1 MKTTRSIIPICILA
15 ILTAVFFYQTV
26 LFGKIPFPGDSL
38 MSDFQP
44 WRSSSY
50 MGYAAGGV
58 PSKAQYPDT
67 IRQIYPWKTL
77 VVESLRRGK
86 LPLWNPYNFSGTPLL
101 ANFQSAA
108 LYPLNAFYLFL
119 SQISAWTVLIMLQ
132 PLLAAVFTYFYMR
145 TIRATPYGAMLAAV
159 SYGFSGFMAV
169 WLEYN
174 TVGHVIL
181 WLPLILLAIE
191 HLNDSKHPRLWFPV
205 LAIANAAA
213 VLAGHPQVYAYLAAF
228 AACYAW
234 SRLPRHGRVIFFT
247 GTTIGIG
254 IGGIQLLPGL
264 ELIAHAARSP
274 HDADVLFSKILIQ
287 PWQLLALPFPNL
299 FGNPATRT
307 YWPADTFVGKVTTI
321 GLVPL
326 FFLLSAFRR
335 TDRTT
340 RWHLWAAGIVALLVT
355 ANPVTYVLY
364 RLPIPVISSSSPTL
378 MTFLL
383 SFSLAVTCGLG
394 LDFWITDRH
403 TAKKLVRR
411 AMQVAVLLG
420 IMILAAKLPFV
431 PDFHRHAAIA
441 IKAIL
446 YGGVLAAG
454 TLGLFWVAIT
464 YKQLMRL
471 SVIVMLLMHTADL
484 FVFFARFNP
493 FVPARFVFPDH
504 PVLTYLSKHAPDRYW
519 GYGTARIDANFASQ
533 YHMFSPEGYDPLYPE
548 WYGTFLYG
556 YRLGEFANI
565 FDDSTRSDA
574 AIGSHFGDGG
584 LSDRNKKRIL
594 DALSVRYVLDRT
606 ENASTQQVFPTGSFR
621 NVQSLENWTVYE
633 NTGVLPRAFIARNTR
648 VADDTEEIGRIFF
661 APDFDPRTTAI
672 VPSIADTRS
681 LQSATGTADITSY
694 EPEHLVIRTES
705 DKDALLVV
713 TDTFDPNWRATV
725 DGISA
730 DIIPVNIAFRGV
742 AVPGGSHTVTM
753 SYAPRSVTIGSVISI
768 GSIIALCVRLLFF

>member
-1 MKTTRSIIPICILA
+1 MNIKRRIISIGILA
-15 ILTAVFFYQTV
+15 VLTAIFFYQTV
-26 LFGKIPFPGDSL
+26 FFGNIPFPGDSL

-50 MGYAAGGV
+50 LGYAAGGV

-77 VVESLRRGK
+77 VVESMKRGK
-86 LPLWNPYNFSGTPLL
+86 LPLWNPYNFSGAPLL

-108 LYPLNAFYLFL
+108 LYPLNILYLLL
-119 SQISAWTVLIMLQ
+119 SQISAWTILVMLQ
-132 PLLAAVFTYFYMR
+132 PFLAAIFTYAYMR

-174 TVGHVIL
+174 TVGHVVL

-191 HLNDSKHPRLWFPV
+191 HLGDSKRLRLWFPV

-213 VLAGHPQVYAYLAAF
+213 LFAGHPQVYAYLAAF

-234 SRLPRHGRVIFFT
+234 FRLPRHGLKLFVA
-247 GTTIGIG
+247 GTALGIG

-335 TDRTT
+335 TDHTT
-340 RWHLWAAGIVALLVT
+340 RWHMWAAGFITMLVT
-355 ANPVTYVLY
+355 ANPITYVLY
-364 RLPIPVISSSSPTL
+364 RLPIPIISSSSPTL

-394 LDFWITDRH
+394 LDFWMTDHH
-403 TAKKLVRR
+403 TTKKLIRR
-411 AMQVAVLLG
+411 TMQVAALLG
-420 IMILAAKLPFV
+420 LMILAAKLPLI
-431 PDFHRHAAIA
+431 PDFHQHAKTA
-441 IKAIL
+441 IKAVL
-446 YGGVLAAG
+446 YGGALAAG
-454 TLGLFWVAIT
+454 TLFLFWVAIT
-464 YKQLMRL
+464 YTRLMRL
-471 SVIVMLLMHTADL
+471 SVVFMLLIHMADL

-493 FVPARFVFPDH
+493 FVPARFVFPEH
-504 PVLTYLSKHAPDRYW
+504 PVLTYLSNHAPQRYW

-533 YHMFSPEGYDPLYPE
+533 YHMFSPEGYDPLYPR

-565 FDDSTRSDA
+565 FTNSTRSDA
-574 AIGSHFGDGG
+574 AIDSHFGDGG

-621 NVQSLENWTVYE
+621 SVQSLDDWTVYE
-633 NTGVLPRAFIARNTR
+633 NTDALPRAFIARNTR
-648 VADDTEEIGRIFF
+648 VADDTEETGRIFF
-661 APDFDPRTTAI
+661 DPDFDPRATAI
-672 VPSIADTRS
+672 VPSIVDTRS
-681 LQSATGTADITSY
+681 LQSATGTADIVSY

-705 DKDALLVV
+705 SKDALLVV

-725 DGISA
+725 DGLNA
-730 DIIPVNIAFRGV
+730 DIIPVNISFRGV
-742 AVPGGSHTVTM
+742 PVPGGSHTVTM
-753 SYAPRSVTIGSVISI
+753 SYAPQSVTIGSIISI
-768 GSIIALCVRLLFF
+768 GSIIALCVRLLLF